1 MNLLNY
7 KKIINYMQTWLNFW
21 NIFFWFTLTGFLI
34 NPSNFIKLLFFSE
47 VTWLTLYC
55 YILITGAINDDLTLF
70 SSSFFILGLA
80 GLEYS
85 IGLLL
90 VIIFKNINKSL
101 LFFDEQKNWNNYL
114 YKNNIKLYINRYL
127 WTNI

>member
-7 KKIINYMQTWLNFW
+7 KKNNYMQTWLNFW

-114 YKNNIKLYINRYL
+114 YKNNMKLYINRYL

>member
-1 MNLLNY
+1 
-7 KKIINYMQTWLNFW
+7 
-21 NIFFWFTLTGFLI
+21 
-34 NPSNFIKLLFFSE
+34 
-47 VTWLTLYC
+47 V
-55 YILITGAINDDLTLF
+55 TGAINDDLTLF

-101 LFFDEQKNWNNYL
+101 LFFDEQKN
-114 YKNNIKLYINRYL
+114 
-127 WTNI
+127 

>member
-1 MNLLNY
+1 
-7 KKIINYMQTWLNFW
+7 MQTWLNFW
-21 NIFFWFTLTGFLI
+21 NIFFWLTLTGFII

-55 YILITGAINDDLTLF
+55 YIVLTGSINDDLTLL

-90 VIIFKNINKSL
+90 VIIFRNINKSL
-101 LFFDEQKNWNNYL
+101 LFFDDQKTWNEYL
-114 YKNNIKLYINRYL
+114 YNNSTKLYINRYF
-127 WTNI
+127 WQKI